1 MLVGFTLQNL
11 ASFVRFNQTPSS
23 LLQRPQA
30 PTPEAQPN
38 RSMLVEARRQLF
50 EIFEA
55 LLELDKLIN
64 GSSRLK
70 LQLPVARSEPALAIN
85 VTATA
90 ATLQSTD
97 EINATPTSFTPF
109 GPAWDGA
116 STALLTIDGAYDGSN
131 GSGTL
136 SFEART
142 NGVHGQDRLRIRVRD
157 PLDAVIA
164 NITIQPSD
172 PLDQQ
177 YSLNNGL
184 FFTLGAGSLVNR
196 DTTAI
201 QVFDNIGSVVIPGN
215 AFNGVRN
222 ASANLQY
229 GLPAIVD
236 GAFQINGSSMA
247 VNASDTLDAVIDR
260 ISQSSAGVT
269 ANFNSLTESI
279 EFTQN
284 MLGADPTITIA
295 NDSSNFGEISKL
307 TGAVVVPGIDADPTL
322 PLVDVAEFAGVLSGD
337 MLLNS
342 TPVSVDPATD
352 SLEDVIDRI
361 NTSGAGVV
369 ASFDSQSRQVT
380 LTATPGQNELEI
392 DSNGTALFGALNL
405 PEGKVD
411 PEAEDGGIS
420 KRRRNRINTTFGRV
434 VNGLNEFYSDGGLLS
449 GGEADIQRLRSQLEA
464 AIAGV
469 FGAGS
474 ENFDSGI
481 GLRFNRDS
489 GAKLVGNFAQLDR
502 RKLGVFL
509 EKRDRVVRRFFNGD
523 ARSVGFTAA
532 LSGALEQ
539 AMGSLSS
546 KIGTKGT
553 LFDAFG

>member
-1 MLVGFTLQNL
+1 
-11 ASFVRFNQTPSS
+11 VR
-23 LLQRPQA
+23 
-30 PTPEAQPN
+30 
-38 RSMLVEARRQLF
+38 
-50 EIFEA
+50 
-55 LLELDKLIN
+55 
-64 GSSRLK
+64 
-70 LQLPVARSEPALAIN
+70 
-85 VTATA
+85 
-90 ATLQSTD
+90 
-97 EINATPTSFTPF
+97 
-109 GPAWDGA
+109 
-116 STALLTIDGAYDGSN
+116 
-131 GSGTL
+131 
-136 SFEART
+136 
-142 NGVHGQDRLRIRVRD
+142 GQDRLQIRASD
-157 PLDAVIA
+157 PLNEVIRTF
-164 NITIQPSD
+164 NIQPSD
-172 PLDQQ
+172 LLDQQ

-184 FFTLGAGSLVNR
+184 SFTLGAGSLVNR

-236 GAFQINGSSMA
+236 GAFQINGTSIA

-260 ISQSSAGVT
+260 ISQSSTGVT

-279 EFTQN
+279 DFTQN
-284 MLGADPTITIA
+284 TLGVAPTITIE
-295 NDSSNFGEISKL
+295 NDSSNFVEVSKL
-307 TGAVVVPGIDADPTL
+307 TGTVVVPGIDADPTL
-322 PLVDVAEFAGVLSGD
+322 PLADVAEFAGVLSGD
-337 MLLNS
+337 ILLNS

-361 NTSGAGVV
+361 NASGAGVV
-369 ASFDSQSRQVT
+369 ASFDSQSRRVT
-380 LTATPGQNELEI
+380 LTATPDQNELEI
-392 DSNGTALFGALNL
+392 DSNGTGLLGALNL

-420 KRRRNRINTTFGRV
+420 IRRRNRINKAFGRV
-434 VNGLNEFYSDGGLLS
+434 VSGLNEFYSDRGLLS
-449 GGEADIQRLRSQLEA
+449 GEDADIQRLRGQLEA

-502 RKLGVFL
+502 RKLAVFL

-523 ARSVGFTAA
+523 ARSAGLTAA
-532 LSGALEQ
+532 LSGALDQ
-539 AMGSLSS
+539 AMVSLNS